1 MNAEPIKR
9 VLVIIAIAAKAFHD
23 CSAHGMHE
31 NFVGVRGQII
41 GALIIVTSPCHYL
54 LPARLE
60 ALKGCRHF
68 AQCCQAA
75 AVEVVKHQHDAI
87 NF

>member
-1 MNAEPIKR
+1 
-9 VLVIIAIAAKAFHD
+9 
-23 CSAHGMHE
+23 MHE

-41 GALIIVTSPCHYL
+41 GALIVVAPPCHDL
-54 LPARLE
+54 LTARLE

-75 AVEVVKHQHDAI
+75 AVEVVKHQYDAI
-87 NF
+87 YF